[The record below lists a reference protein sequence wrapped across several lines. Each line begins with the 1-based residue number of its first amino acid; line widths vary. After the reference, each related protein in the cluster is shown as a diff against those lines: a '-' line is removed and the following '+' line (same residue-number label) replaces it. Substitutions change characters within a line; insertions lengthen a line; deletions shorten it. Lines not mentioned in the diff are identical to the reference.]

1 MLLGAAVGAALV
13 AVAVKISGV
22 VTIANLEQATLH
34 PRMMWGFVP
43 TIEVTAGRSVFV
55 TVVSLSTLAMAG
67 VTAARLLWPAIR
79 GGADRDVL
87 WGRLIGVVVA
97 GETAMLELVRH
108 VRETAVVRSDL
119 QTLTWALVGAGIGL
133 FAVARHR
140 GIAPAVLVAAAAREA
155 IEVSEEAVSGAAAAA
170 TLVAATAAT
179 PTPASTTGVGVSLA
193 SMATQGT
200 ERATVARPQRFPR
213 RYLLPPDPFD
223 PATVDDDAFDFAAA
237 LPDTTDRLAPEEE
250 WDDAPQER
258 ASRRD

>member
-1 MLLGAAVGAALV
+1 MISTRDRSVRPSAP
-13 AVAVKISGV
+13 VAVKISGV

-155 IEVSEEAVSGAAAAA
+155 IEVSKEAVSGAAAAA
-170 TLVAATAAT
+170 TLVAAT